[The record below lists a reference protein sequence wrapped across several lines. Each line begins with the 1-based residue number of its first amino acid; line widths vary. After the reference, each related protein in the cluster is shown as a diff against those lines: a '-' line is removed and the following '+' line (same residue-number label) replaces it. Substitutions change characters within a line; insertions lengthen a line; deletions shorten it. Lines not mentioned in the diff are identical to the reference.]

1 MFLLEEDEQQQM
13 PSSDTL
19 NTLINVNER
28 LWVAGFLLL
37 SIPIQASILSGE
49 ESFVFSFKNAVCK
62 IRQQKKNSWDK
73 EISL

>member
-1 MFLLEEDEQQQM
+1 MFLLEEDEQQQQM

-37 SIPIQASILSGE
+37 SIPAS
-49 ESFVFSFKNAVCK
+49 
-62 IRQQKKNSWDK
+62 
-73 EISL
+73 